1 MPTMTKS
8 ESKKS
13 QADAAT
19 KRATKSAL
27 AVTAANIARIE
38 EAERGEQST
47 TRGDAERTDG
57 SHAEL
62 PTATAS
68 ADSGRKKGGHAK
80 VKTPAKSLKPKT
92 EKRLSGLDAAAR
104 VLKESKEPMN
114 AQAIVAA
121 MASKGL
127 WSSPGGKTPHA
138 TIYAAMVREINVKG
152 RDARFV
158 KKDRG
163 MFTAK
168 K

>member
-13 QADAAT
+13 QSEAAT
-19 KRATKSAL
+19 KKATKAAL

-38 EAERGEQST
+38 AAERGEQST
-47 TRGDAERTDG
+47 TRGDAERADG
-57 SHAEL
+57 AHAEV

-68 ADSGRKKGGHAK
+68 AGSGRKKGHAK
-80 VKTPAKSLKPKT
+80 VKTPAKSSKPKT
-92 EKRLSGLDAAAR
+92 EKRLSGLDAAAH

-121 MASKGL
+121 MASRGL

-138 TIYAAMVREINVKG
+138 TIYAAMVREIKVKG

-163 MFTAK
+163 MFTGK